1 MEGKGG
7 GNFWHAVESK
17 KQLGSFKEN
26 MKNLEK
32 LLMLLQKQMVLF
44 LLFLLLGKWNMR
56 KNEFT
61 S

>member
-1 MEGKGG
+1 
-7 GNFWHAVESK
+7 
-17 KQLGSFKEN
+17 